1 MAVPSSALLSALPAG
16 RPAQGGARAVVEVP
30 GVWRGASLDSSG
42 MGRAGVEPS
51 GHAALDAQLPG
62 GGWPRGA
69 MSEVLLPDRGL
80 CEWPL
85 VLPALARATARR
97 AGQVVLVA
105 PPHEPFVPV
114 LHAAGLR
121 AGRLCRVE
129 PPADARDAA
138 PAWAC
143 EQALRCRD
151 VLAVLAWLPRAR
163 PDALRRLQLAAA
175 QQGVLLWVFRA
186 ETQRLQASPA
196 PLRLWVRLQG
206 ADERGQGSPHGL
218 RVHLFKR
225 RGAPLLEPV
234 VLPAHGAALEAALA
248 AGRDLK
254 ARRQGW
260 GLPARGAPQAGLG
273 RLRGEGASASLSMP
287 MPSPTPSSMPS
298 GDVPREPACH
308 ALDRAAIGPR

>member
-1 MAVPSSALLSALPAG
+1 MALPSSALLSALPAG
-16 RPAQGGARAVVEVP
+16 DPGQGGGGVRAVVEVP

-175 QQGVLLWVFRA
+175 QQGALLWVC
-186 ETQRLQASPA
+186 SA
-196 PLRLWVRLQG
+196 P
-206 ADERGQGSPHGL
+206 RGSGCRPRPRRCACGCG
-218 RVHLFKR
+218 R
-225 RGAPLLEPV
+225 RGRMNGARAAPT
-234 VLPAHGAALEAALA
+234 ACGCTCSS
-248 AGRDLK
+248 AG
-254 ARRQGW
+254 ARRCW
-260 GLPARGAPQAGLG
+260 SPSCCPRTARPWRPPWPRGA
-273 RLRGEGASASLSMP
+273 
-287 MPSPTPSSMPS
+287 T
-298 GDVPREPACH
+298 
-308 ALDRAAIGPR
+308 